1 MRPELREYNLDWML
15 WKILDIASKTKDGT
29 DKEFDR
35 LLDYIPHFKGSIGPF
50 MAQGKAGETLLQI
63 FKKYM
68 ENIVTAH
75 EKGKK
80 LAMTTFCFC
89 PAIFYAMDVVPVT
102 LEVLT
107 VASILIWKRGT
118 SDFLDYCVE
127 AGFTETSCSAQ
138 RGSLGAY
145 LAGLCENI
153 DFIVCDSA
161 GVCDTNANAYA
172 FTSAYLNKP
181 MFQLN
186 YPPTLV
192 DERARTYHLNDY
204 KGLISFIENQTGKKL
219 EPDRLRM
226 VLEETRKQDDLIAEL
241 EEIQRIVPNPLPTLY
256 NFFNYAGRFT
266 FAGLPESTELL
277 YDLLETAKKNADA
290 GASGLSSG
298 KEKARALFCYID
310 HYTIGFRLWDWLDKH
325 GISHLGSMLSRFCAK
340 DAPYLAGDIDGA
352 YGIDTSTMDS
362 MIYSMAD
369 LNAKMPMVR
378 SIRGPYDSP
387 HMWVDGVLST
397 AKILKASC
405 IIYNGTPGCRNTW
418 GMVKLF
424 ARDTEKHG
432 FPTLIMYADGFDDR
446 VQSWEST
453 AERLDE
459 FFRVRKLI

>member
-1 MRPELREYNLDWML
+1 MRPELKEYNLDWML
-15 WKILDIASKTKDGT
+15 WKVLEIASKTKYGT

-50 MAQGKAGETLLQI
+50 MAQGKVGETLLHI

-68 ENIVTAH
+68 ENIITAH

-186 YPPTLV
+186 YPPTLA

-219 EPDRLRM
+219 EPERLRG
-226 VLEETRKQDDLIAEL
+226 VLEEIRKQDELIAEL
-241 EEIQRIVPNPLPTLY
+241 EEIQRIIPNPLPTLY

-266 FAGLPESTELL
+266 FAGLSECTELL
-277 YDLLETAKKNADA
+277 NDLLETAKKNAEA
-290 GASGLSSG
+290 GVSGLSSG
-298 KEKARALFCYID
+298 NEKARALFCYVD
-310 HYTIGFRLWDWLDKH
+310 HYTIGFKLWDWLDKH
-325 GISHLGSMLSRFCAK
+325 GVSHLGSMLSRFCAK
-340 DAPYLAGDIDGA
+340 DSPYLGGDNDGA

-362 MIYSMAD
+362 MIYSIAD

-378 SIRGPYDSP
+378 SIRGPYDAP
-387 HMWVDGVLST
+387 HMWLDGVLST
-397 AKILKASC
+397 AKILKANC
-405 IIYNGTPGCRNTW
+405 VIYNGTPGCRNTW
-418 GMVKLF
+418 GMVKIF

-432 FPTLIMYADGFDDR
+432 LPTLIMYADAFDDR